1 MEETHSLNI
10 PEKIR
15 VLVRVRPLI
24 NDEIFE
30 EKSASTLPEYLGSL
44 SSTTSWVR
52 FISFANPS
60 TF

>member
-44 SSTTSWVR
+44 SSTTS
-52 FISFANPS
+52 
-60 TF
+60 